1 MSQVPYRLKSGKHLE
16 FFHVL
21 DFCIRL
27 ILTTVT
33 LHSAALKASESTKK
47 GLEKGAESPS
57 NGSKQSRRTNAVGS
71 AADLISLIS
80 IESPPPAAPAPVTVN
95 VNNSETPE
103 PEPVASATA
112 SYSSFASSS
121 RQAEAAEKISQKKL
135 TTSEFTLGGL
145 PSDDWR
151 EWAPTVKERP
161 MPIKYE

>member
-1 MSQVPYRLKSGKHLE
+1 M
-16 FFHVL
+16 
-21 DFCIRL
+21 
-27 ILTTVT
+27 
-33 LHSAALKASESTKK
+33 HSAALKASESTKK
-47 GLEKGAESPS
+47 GLEKGAESPPTRA
-57 NGSKQSRRTNAVGS
+57 RRNAVGS
-71 AADLISLIS
+71 AQEAISQLIS
-80 IESPPPAAPAPVTVN
+80 IESPPPPAPAPVTVN
-95 VNNSETPE
+95 VNNEAPTPD